1 MKIDSY
7 ISLILQILLLI
18 FFSISFDKCLS
29 NLESM
34 KESLISSETWSRAT
48 GTTKFCLKNIYL
60 IMFFVIVVSYY
71 KYREMMNK
79 DFTQK
84 MKSYHYLEIKLMTI
98 FKMKSFRFWNINDIF
113 GNNVFNYLAIQF
125 YVFSLSESQ
134 TLSIRSLNTETCS
147 REIDLTIFFK

>member
-1 MKIDSY
+1 
-7 ISLILQILLLI
+7 
-18 FFSISFDKCLS
+18 
-29 NLESM
+29 
-34 KESLISSETWSRAT
+34 
-48 GTTKFCLKNIYL
+48 
-60 IMFFVIVVSYY
+60 MFFVIVVSYY